1 MAYKKYREMK
11 VHEQGGYKYKPTP
24 TITLKGQWL
33 EELGFDIDTPI
44 IVKCEGGRLT
54 ITVEGEFIMD

>member
-11 VHEQGGYKYKPTP
+11 VYEQGGYKYKPTP

-33 EELGFDIDTPI
+33 GELGFDIDTPI

-54 ITVEGEFIMD
+54 ITVEGEFIKD